1 MQKRSFTSANL
12 YLDKIRKIQFE
23 PNKPLQISTEQLEK
37 RKPSSMR
44 TTKYCAAAYK
54 GWKEKIF
61 QTIVANGGNVDDFQ
75 ISDTESEG
83 GSDIVEI
90 QSIEV
95 IKVIHPEVRKVIQK
109 DEDGKKHVDRYV
121 TVFKTCTTQKDNG
134 STTSKDVV
142 YKT

>member
-1 MQKRSFTSANL
+1 
-12 YLDKIRKIQFE
+12 
-23 PNKPLQISTEQLEK
+23 
-37 RKPSSMR
+37 MR

-75 ISDTESEG
+75 ILDTESEG
-83 GSDIVEI
+83 DSDIVEME
-90 QSIEV
+90 SIKV
-95 IKVIHPEVRKVIQK
+95 IKVVHPVVRKVIQK

-121 TVFKTCTTQKDNG
+121 TVFKTCTAQKDNG